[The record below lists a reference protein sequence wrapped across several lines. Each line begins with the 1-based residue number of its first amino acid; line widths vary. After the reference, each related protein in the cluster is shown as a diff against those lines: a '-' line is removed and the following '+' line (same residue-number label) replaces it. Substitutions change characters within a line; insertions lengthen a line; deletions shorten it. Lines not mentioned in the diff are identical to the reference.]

1 MADEGVADAG
11 FAQEL
16 PDGFRN
22 PLVQDFRVEL
32 PINLFRQVFDQ
43 GFFELNLD
51 GALPLQQQL

>member
-1 MADEGVADAG
+1 MRGVADAG